1 MKSLPRIMKQPEE
14 EERIKPYD
22 FFSGFTI
29 QNKEEIEE
37 DREEQEGPVEESVQE
52 VSPDEYIRRAE
63 EKAELILQDAREQ
76 AELLREQGYAEGRKL
91 GYEEGVREAYE
102 EQRTILDEE
111 IRTLQTNI
119 ADVIRSVSIEKEKMM
134 ETVVDDL
141 KKISLAV
148 AEKIIQT
155 SLQSSEDIIKR
166 IILAATDKMKKRQWA
181 KIYIT
186 KCNTGISLEADVEF
200 LERLSRLS
208 DNVKIITM
216 DNAEEGTCIIELP
229 DEVID
234 ASVGTQLENI
244 KDIIN
249 NARV

>member
-14 EERIKPYD
+14 EEKIQPYD

-29 QNKEEIEE
+29 QNKEEPE
-37 DREEQEGPVEESVQE
+37 EEQEEPVEETVQE
-52 VSPDEYIRRAE
+52 VSADEYIRQAE
-63 EKAELILQDAREQ
+63 EKAELILRDAREQ

-91 GYEEGVREAYE
+91 GYEEGVQDAYE
-102 EQRTILDEE
+102 EQRMILDKE
-111 IRTLQTNI
+111 IQALQTNV
-119 ADVIRSVSIEKEKMM
+119 ADVIRSVSTEKEKLM

-208 DNVKIITM
+208 DNVKIVTM

-234 ASVGTQLENI
+234 ASVGTQLKNI

>member
-14 EERIKPYD
+14 EEKIRPYD

-29 QNKEEIEE
+29 QNKEEPE
-37 DREEQEGPVEESVQE
+37 EEQEEPVEQTAQE
-52 VSPDEYIRRAE
+52 ISPDEYIRQAE
-63 EKAELILQDAREQ
+63 EKAEQILSDAREQ
-76 AELLREQGYAEGRKL
+76 AEILREQGYAEGRKL
-91 GYEEGVREAYE
+91 GYEEGVRDAYE
-102 EQRTILDEE
+102 EQRAILDKE
-111 IRTLQTNI
+111 IRALQTDI
-119 ADVIRSVSIEKEKMM
+119 ADVIRSVSVEKEKLM

-200 LERLSRLS
+200 LERLAQLS

>member
-14 EERIKPYD
+14 EERIQPYD

-29 QNKEEIEE
+29 QKEEETVAEE
-37 DREEQEGPVEESVQE
+37 EPEEPEGEAVQE
-52 VSPDEYIRRAE
+52 TSPEEYIEQAKKEAE
-63 EKAELILQDAREQ
+63 QILKDAREQ
-76 AELLREQGYAEGRKL
+76 AELLREQGYAEGREL
-91 GYEEGVREAYE
+91 GYEEGVRDAYE
-102 EQRTILDEE
+102 EQKAILDKE
-111 IRTLQTNI
+111 IRELQTNI
-119 ADVIRSVSIEKEKMM
+119 ADVIKSVSIEKEKMM

-148 AEKIIQT
+148 AEKVIQT

-200 LERLSRLS
+200 LERLSLLS
-208 DNVKIITM
+208 DNLKIITM
-216 DNAEEGTCIIELP
+216 DNSEEGTCIIELP